1 MASGV
6 VSGVWTAGVVWRCA
20 GVDDWLD
27 KVNALIISCIWV
39 SRKWQ

>member
-6 VSGVWTAGVVWRCA
+6 VSGVSMAGAVCRCG

-27 KVNALIISCIWV
+27 KVNALIIS
-39 SRKWQ
+39 